1 MELSWEKA
9 KFQIK
14 KSIPEHSYRMW
25 IEPLALLECDAAG
38 ITLGTPN
45 DYFIKRIKEN
55 YLDIFKREFS
65 NLGRSIDIKFQV
77 NGKHDT
83 KGSKKSP
90 DQKKGQPAKQPAKS
104 PANNL
109 IKSKFGSA
117 YPALAVRQW
126 KKPEQATLPGL
137 DASFNGGR
145 MLKKGYTFDDFV
157 VGDNSNFAYS
167 ASLSLAQGNK
177 NGAGILYLLGKTGL
191 GKSHLSQAVGH
202 HMMANKI
209 SNRVYYV
216 TAEDFTNEMIF
227 SLRNHT
233 IERFKEKYRSKCDV
247 LILEDIHFLSGK
259 IATQK
264 ELAITLDYLLDA
276 DKKIIFSGCE
286 LPDEIPKLNDQLK
299 SRLSMGLVTEIEAP
313 DYKTRLRILKKK
325 SNTLG
330 CKVPMMVNEYIA
342 QELCDDVRQLE
353 SGLFGVV
360 AKGQIMGRNIDIE
373 LAKSVLDNITKNRK
387 RISIDLIKQLVCSEF
402 SISEQDIMSKSRKRI
417 IVKPRQVAMFLA
429 KKYTDQPIKKI
440 GSSFKKYHATAIY
453 SVNAIEK
460 EIKQRGVLCEQI
472 NYISKKIEAGKF

>member
-1 MELSWEKA
+1 MELSWEKV

-14 KSIPEHSYRMW
+14 KSIPDHSYRMW
-25 IEPLALLECDAAG
+25 IDPLALVEYDANG
-38 ITLGTPN
+38 ITLSTPN
-45 DYFIKRIKEN
+45 QFFIKRIKEN
-55 YLDIFKREFS
+55 YLDLFNKEFLK
-65 NLGRSIDIKFQV
+65 LGQPIHITLQT
-77 NGKHDT
+77 NGV
-83 KGSKKSP
+83 KGANGPQKANSKKNHSEKDP
-90 DQKKGQPAKQPAKS
+90 ME
-104 PANNL
+104 N
-109 IKSKFGSA
+109 KFGSS
-117 YPALAVRQW
+117 YPAMAVRPRP
-126 KKPEQATLPGL
+126 KKLEQGTLPGL

-157 VGDNSNFAYS
+157 VGDNSSFAYS
-167 ASLSLAQGNK
+167 ASLSLAQGK
-177 NGAGILYLLGKTGL
+177 MNGAGILYLLGKTGL

-202 HMMANKI
+202 HMMTNKR

-259 IATQK
+259 MATQK

-325 SNTLG
+325 SHTLG

-360 AKGQIMGRNIDIE
+360 AKGQLMGRNIDME
-373 LAKSVLDNITKNRK
+373 LAKSVLDNISKNRR
-387 RISIDLIKQLVCSEF
+387 RISIDVIKQLVCNEF
-402 SISEQDIMSKSRKRI
+402 SITEKDIMSKSRKQI

-460 EIKQRGVLCEQI
+460 EIKQKGVLFEQI